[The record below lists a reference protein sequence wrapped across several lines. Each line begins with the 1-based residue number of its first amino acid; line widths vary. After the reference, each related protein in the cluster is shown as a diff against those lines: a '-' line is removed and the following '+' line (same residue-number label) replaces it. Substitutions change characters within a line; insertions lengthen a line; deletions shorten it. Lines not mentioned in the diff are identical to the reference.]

1 LELSFQ
7 FPIKRDG
14 ASPVVAAAAVD
25 LVSGLAAA
33 EVDAIADELAAGV
46 AAGVEVAAS
55 LFFPFE
61 ITIAPSARTPTSTA
75 KRTLPEDPCFGAADG
90 FGATFAAVGRTAGAG
105 VVETLTRDPP
115 VVGTGGITTFEA
127 ALFFTADFLT
137 AFLVVFLAAAFF
149 TTFFAVVFLAA
160 DFFFAAVFLATVF
173 LAAVFLAGD
182 FFAAFFVADFL
193 AVDFFGAAFLAALFF
208 FTATVFLLELYN
220 DGIWEKFNLE
230 ISAK

>member
-14 ASPVVAAAAVD
+14 ASPDVAAAAV
-25 LVSGLAAA
+25 VAASGVA
-33 EVDAIADELAAGV
+33 ELEADAIADGLAAG
-46 AAGVEVAAS
+46 AAGASS

-75 KRTLPEDPCFGAADG
+75 RRTLLEDPCFGAADG
-90 FGATFAAVGRTAGAG
+90 FGAVFAAAGRTAGAG